1 MKTKLIFRIL
11 SILFSI
17 LALILLIFFWKRGY
31 KNYSFVSL
39 LLVAIAL
46 IFSSLSQFKN

>member
-1 MKTKLIFRIL
+1 MKTKLIFRIF

-17 LALILLIFFWKRGY
+17 LALILLVFFWKRGFR
-31 KNYSFVSL
+31 NYSFVSL

-46 IFSSLSQFKN
+46 IFSSLSQLEN